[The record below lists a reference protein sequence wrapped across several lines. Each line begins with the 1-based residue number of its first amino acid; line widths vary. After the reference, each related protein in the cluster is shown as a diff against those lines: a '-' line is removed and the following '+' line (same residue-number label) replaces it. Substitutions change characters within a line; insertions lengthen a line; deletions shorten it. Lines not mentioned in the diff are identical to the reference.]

1 MSEAVLTGQYRQVT
15 GKGSARRLRRAGQV
29 PGVLYGAGQESTPV
43 AVDARQLERLAHGAG
58 VHGLVELQLQDG
70 DRAAQRKV
78 LIKELQRDPVT
89 GAIVHV
95 DLHAVALDQEL
106 ETTVPVEAVGSP
118 ADGVVNLLR
127 RELTVSCLPAD
138 IPEVISVDVSGLEVG
153 AQVTVQDLTVPP
165 GVRVRHDPDD
175 VVLTI
180 IPTRTEAAPE
190 AEAPAGEAGGEG
202 ESSGEAGAGGEG
214 KEE

>member
-1 MSEAVLTGQYRQVT
+1 MSEAVLTGQFRQVT

-43 AVDARQLERLAHGAG
+43 AVDARQLERLAQGAG
-58 VHGLVELQLQDG
+58 AHGLVELHLQDG
-70 DRAAQRKV
+70 DRAIQRKV
-78 LIKELQRDPVT
+78 LIKELQRHPVS
-89 GAIVHV
+89 GDIVHV
-95 DLHAVALDQEL
+95 DFHAVALDQEL

-118 ADGVVNLLR
+118 ADGLVNLLR
-127 RELTVSCLPAD
+127 RELTVACLPAD

-153 AQVTVQDLTVPP
+153 ATVTVQDLKLPA
-165 GVRVRHDPDD
+165 GVRVRHDPED

-180 IPTRTEAAPE
+180 ISARTEAPE
-190 AEAPAGEAGGEG
+190 AEAPAGETPAEG
-202 ESSGEAGAGGEG
+202 EADAGGGEG